1 MEKFAIN
8 KKMLRKL
15 TLMNNHRE
23 PSLEIIDSLFA
34 QMFLEVSIYR
44 FQKSRVQE
52 EIDKALVNG
61 NKKHFMMLV
70 EKYNELISKYKDGI
84 HVSEQGFDF
93 IISLDEY

>member
-34 QMFLEVSIYR
+34 QIVLELSIFQ
-44 FQKSRVQE
+44 FQKAKLQT
-52 EIDKALVNG
+52 EIDTALKTGDKNL
-61 NKKHFMMLV
+61 FTTLAQQ
-70 EKYNELISKYKDGI
+70 YNEILHKYKDGI
-84 HVSEQGFDF
+84 HVSAQGFEYTME
-93 IISLDEY
+93 IDE